1 MRHLEGLVAVVFPPS
16 HAYPAL
22 ALVPLPVF
30 LNALQ
35 AVFPLLFWS
44 EVFKIQV
51 NSIKPKFPSSI
62 LFQFFSY
69 RYLELRII
77 KADGITMMKMMSR
90 SKFET

>member
-1 MRHLEGLVAVVFPPS
+1 MAHVKDNNIERGKRALDVRHLEGLVAVVFPPS

-22 ALVPLPVF
+22 ALVPLPLF

-62 LFQFFSY
+62 LF
-69 RYLELRII
+69 
-77 KADGITMMKMMSR
+77 
-90 SKFET
+90 